1 MTNQS
6 FRLRNS
12 RSDLTVARQ
21 HAASGRFGDFLALCR
36 KVAESNNR
44 GQTTVFLK
52 TPVLL
57 TRGRVFSISALRMC
71 RVFTEDLFKKRTKRT
86 PTLVE
91 RFFKQNLPLAFT
103 QQARAAIKKSARPN
117 GPLLPNI

>member
-1 MTNQS
+1 MTLQS
-6 FRLRNS
+6 SHLRNS

-36 KVAESNNR
+36 QVAEFNNR

-71 RVFTEDLFKKRTKRT
+71 RVFTEDS
-86 PTLVE
+86 TLRAGCGDGGDECAAGGVSSLARERLREVVE
-91 RFFKQNLPLAFT
+91 VVVVTRVD
-103 QQARAAIKKSARPN
+103 
-117 GPLLPNI
+117 